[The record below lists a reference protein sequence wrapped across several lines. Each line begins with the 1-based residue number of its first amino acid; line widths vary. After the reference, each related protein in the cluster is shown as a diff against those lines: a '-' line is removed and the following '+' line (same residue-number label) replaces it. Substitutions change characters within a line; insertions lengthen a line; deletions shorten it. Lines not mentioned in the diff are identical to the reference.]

1 MKKDNFRRVL
11 SVLCLI
17 CLLCGLIPAPAAH
30 ADNYGDAAAGW
41 LNYIDANFPYRW
53 SMTESNT
60 RMRNWLVSTITTMG
74 YSPQL
79 LYCEGDSPLG
89 WGWREGYNI
98 EFRKPGASAQEIVVC
113 AHYDGT
119 ETNAAED
126 NGTGVSVLLELAQ
139 RFQNMDTPYSIR
151 FLLFDIEEYAY
162 VGSTYYVQHQDV
174 SNVICCI
181 NLDSI
186 GIGDSLYGYSGDY
199 EGDTLVRAWPLEQA
213 LATASYLGLDL
224 KTLPENYQGDNCRPP
239 AKTTGSDQTP
249 FNAAGIPY
257 LYIATAYWTDAPANG
272 LQQTADPSIPDGK
285 IMHVT
290 EFDNLAFLTSH
301 FGNRIYTHMSQTS
314 QLVTYLLL
322 YMNPQAAAEEL
333 FAPQVE
339 ERETPA
345 ESNASPAS
353 NETIADR
360 AETTST
366 EETASTEAV
375 ESESEAH
382 KSESETTD
390 DIGTKE
396 EQNSREADS
405 EATKG
410 TKNVGITSIIAVC
423 IGAGVG
429 VIVYF
434 VRKMFQK
441 K

>member
-1 MKKDNFRRVL
+1 
-11 SVLCLI
+11 
-17 CLLCGLIPAPAAH
+17 
-30 ADNYGDAAAGW
+30 
-41 LNYIDANFPYRW
+41 
-53 SMTESNT
+53 
-60 RMRNWLVSTITTMG
+60 
-74 YSPQL
+74 
-79 LYCEGDSPLG
+79 
-89 WGWREGYNI
+89 
-98 EFRKPGASAQEIVVC
+98 
-113 AHYDGT
+113 
-119 ETNAAED
+119 
-126 NGTGVSVLLELAQ
+126 
-139 RFQNMDTPYSIR
+139 
-151 FLLFDIEEYAY
+151 
-162 VGSTYYVQHQDV
+162 
-174 SNVICCI
+174 
-181 NLDSI
+181 
-186 GIGDSLYGYSGDY
+186 
-199 EGDTLVRAWPLEQA
+199 
-213 LATASYLGLDL
+213 
-224 KTLPENYQGDNCRPP
+224 
-239 AKTTGSDQTP
+239 
-249 FNAAGIPY
+249 
-257 LYIATAYWTDAPANG
+257 
-272 LQQTADPSIPDGK
+272 
-285 IMHVT
+285 
-290 EFDNLAFLTSH
+290 
-301 FGNRIYTHMSQTS
+301 MSQTS